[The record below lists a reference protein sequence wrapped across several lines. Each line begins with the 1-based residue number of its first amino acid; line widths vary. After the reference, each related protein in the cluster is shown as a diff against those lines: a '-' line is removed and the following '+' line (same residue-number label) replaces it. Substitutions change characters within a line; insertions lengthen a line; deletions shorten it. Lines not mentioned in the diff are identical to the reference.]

1 MTAEEIIVEVNEAFA
16 ELPRPGI
23 PPGFVPSGRLGNP
36 GWDAVEYHRA
46 RAFADLVPDLVK
58 HVLEQPAKYL
68 PRFLQDVGD
77 SDRLRVFT
85 PRHMRAFLQVVE
97 FLQRE
102 HTAVVAEAG
111 ATGELEKARI
121 KLERMLSP

>member
-1 MTAEEIIVEVNEAFA
+1 
-16 ELPRPGI
+16 
-23 PPGFVPSGRLGNP
+23 
-36 GWDAVEYHRA
+36 
-46 RAFADLVPDLVK
+46 
-58 HVLEQPAKYL
+58 
-68 PRFLQDVGD
+68 
-77 SDRLRVFT
+77 
-85 PRHMRAFLQVVE
+85 MRAFLQVVE